1 VTPRPGEE
9 LTCSIR
15 VAERLGWPPARPCR
29 RIDPTARGN
38 CEAVDI
44 GVAELRGVP
53 GIGDVM
59 NFENTRYGSKGR
71 RPDLAVVLDTSSS
84 PPQRRLAIWQ
94 DIVCDTFVGLDCRS
108 DLQGAFW
115 GTVAQSRV
123 GPASFTRVDSCAQN
137 VLRTPS
143 RIARASEDFVLVAL
157 GNSGVNG
164 VYQDGREA
172 VVSAG
177 QFVIYDTTRPYE
189 LRFDDDFS
197 QTIFQVPRK
206 LLHQR
211 AGSFDALTATTFAN
225 DAPLERLVYDF
236 LINMARTV
244 DHIDAATGARL
255 LDQALDLVAMAF
267 AERMHDRP
275 PEQSFHRSALLYRLK
290 NHILTHLRNPELSM
304 SRAAAALGISTRYAS
319 DLMAGE
325 QISFRSYVQ
334 AQRLERCARDLSD
347 PAQAARH
354 VGDIAFAWGF
364 NDLAHFSRVFKQR
377 FGAAPREWR
386 EQRH

>member
-1 VTPRPGEE
+1 
-9 LTCSIR
+9 
-15 VAERLGWPPARPCR
+15 
-29 RIDPTARGN
+29 
-38 CEAVDI
+38 
-44 GVAELRGVP
+44 
-53 GIGDVM
+53 
-59 NFENTRYGSKGR
+59 
-71 RPDLAVVLDTSSS
+71 LAVVLDTSASA
-84 PPQRRLAIWQ
+84 PQRRLAIWQ

-108 DLQGAFW
+108 DMHDAFW

-123 GPASFTRVDSCAQN
+123 GPASFTQVDSCAQN

-164 VYQDGREA
+164 VFQDGREA
-172 VVSAG
+172 IVSAG

-189 LRFDDDFS
+189 LRFNDSFS

-211 AGSFDALTATTFAN
+211 VGSFGGLTATTFCN
-225 DAPLERLVYDF
+225 DRPLERLVYDF
-236 LINMARTV
+236 LINTARAV
-244 DHIDAATGARL
+244 DHVDPPTGARL

-267 AERMHDRP
+267 AERMHERP

-290 NHILTHLRNPELSM
+290 SHILTHLRDPELSM
-304 SRAAAALGISTRYAS
+304 PRAAAAVGISTRYAS
-319 DLMAGE
+319 DLMAAE

-334 AQRLERCARDLSD
+334 AQRLERCKRDLAD
-347 PAQAARH
+347 PAYAARH
-354 VGDIAFAWGF
+354 VSDIAFAWGF

-377 FGAAPREWR
+377 FGASPRELR

>member
-1 VTPRPGEE
+1 
-9 LTCSIR
+9 
-15 VAERLGWPPARPCR
+15 
-29 RIDPTARGN
+29 
-38 CEAVDI
+38 
-44 GVAELRGVP
+44 
-53 GIGDVM
+53 
-59 NFENTRYGSKGR
+59 
-71 RPDLAVVLDTSSS
+71 LAVVLDTSSS
-84 PPQRRLAIWQ
+84 APQRRLAIWQ

-108 DLQGAFW
+108 DLDGAFW
-115 GTVAQSRV
+115 GTVAQSRL
-123 GPASFTRVDSCAQN
+123 GAAAFTRVDSCAQR

-157 GNSGVNG
+157 GSSGVNG

-172 VVSAG
+172 IVSAG

-189 LRFDDDFS
+189 LRFDDNFS

-211 AGSFDALTATTFAN
+211 VGSFDALTATTFSS

-244 DHIDAATGARL
+244 DHVDAATGARL
-255 LDQALDLVAMAF
+255 LEQSLDLVALAF
-267 AERMHDRP
+267 AERMQDHP

-290 NHILTHLRNPELSM
+290 NYILTHLRDPDQSM
-304 SRAAAALGISTRYAS
+304 TRAAAAVGISTRYAS
-319 DLMAGE
+319 DLMAAE

-334 AQRLERCARDLSD
+334 TQRLERCACDLSD
-347 PAQAARH
+347 PVQAARH

-377 FGAAPREWR
+377 FDASPRQWR
-386 EQRH
+386 EQRR